1 MIVGQLDV
9 KRIRAFKA
17 ENNVP
22 VRPHSN
28 RSKTFQ
34 VALKR
39 MQAITG
45 KVHSLRRFSSVQ
57 ASENVF
63 HSLDQVGSYTAWVIA
78 LIKSFEAAMLEAS
91 NDLGYAVKCTLSLV

>member
-17 ENNVP
+17 ENNAP
-22 VRPHSN
+22 VRPNSN
-28 RSKTFQ
+28 RPKTFQ

-45 KVHSLRRFSSVQ
+45 KVHGLRRLSSVQ

-63 HSLDQVGSYTAWVIA
+63 HSLDQVGPYTASVIA